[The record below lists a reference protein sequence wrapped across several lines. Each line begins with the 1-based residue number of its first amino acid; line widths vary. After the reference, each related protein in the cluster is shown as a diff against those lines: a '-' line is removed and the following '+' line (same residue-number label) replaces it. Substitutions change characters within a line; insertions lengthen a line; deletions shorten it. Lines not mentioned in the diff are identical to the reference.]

1 MVKADVR
8 KDYYAELG
16 VNPSAELEEIKK
28 RYYKL
33 GMGYPPTGSPNLGC

>member
-16 VNPSAELEEIKK
+16 VSSSAELEEIKK

-33 GMGYPPTGSPNLGC
+33 GMGDYPPPNN